1 MHHKTRVSTLHR
13 KNKIDQ
19 ERGNRR
25 RKSKSSP
32 LMGMNQF
39 LNDQPAMESSY
50 TREQNTYRSL
60 RRNAR
65 GGRSNNVNGSGNTR
79 NSRNVRRGRR
89 LSRKGRNHFSI
100 SFTPNDIIPTLEI
113 HRLDQKFLLWQ
124 VCMLALLSAYT
135 ALVQF

>member
-1 MHHKTRVSTLHR
+1 MTTINFHTQCPINQPYNPRLVLHHKTCLYFSPTSR

-39 LNDQPAMESSY
+39 LNDQPALVPSQESSY

-65 GGRSNNVNGSGNTR
+65 GGRSNNVNGGNSR

-89 LSRKGRNHFSI
+89 LSRKGRNYYSH
-100 SFTPNDIIPTLEI
+100 T
-113 HRLDQKFLLWQ
+113 
-124 VCMLALLSAYT
+124 Y
-135 ALVQF
+135 QFYAK